1 MIFVIRPE
9 PGLQATLQRTR
20 DRGLPAVGL
29 PLFEVFP
36 RRWTVNAVND
46 YDALLIGSANAI
58 RKGGPGLQ
66 ALVDLP
72 VHAVGDATAEAARGA
87 GFTVAR
93 TGEGG
98 LQSLLDDAAQPQR
111 YLRIA
116 GADHVPLSVPEGST
130 MDTVIA
136 YEVRALPVTGSAQVG
151 LRAGDPLV
159 LLHSAA
165 AARHFADEIA
175 RLALDKSAIR
185 LASIGPR
192 VAAAAGPGWAASR
205 SAPQPDDGALLDL
218 AQDMCH

>member
-36 RRWTVNAVND
+36 RRWSVDGAD
-46 YDALLIGSANAI
+46 AYDALLIGSANAI
-58 RKGGPGLQ
+58 HKGGPGLQ
-66 ALVDLP
+66 SLVDLP
-72 VHAVGDATAEAARGA
+72 VHAVGEATAEAARGA

-98 LQSLLDDAAQPQR
+98 LQDLLDSAPGPQR

-116 GADHVPLSVPEGST
+116 GADHVSLNVPEGST

-165 AARHFADEIA
+165 AARHFAGEIA
-175 RLALDKSAIR
+175 RLALDRSAIR

-192 VAAAAGPGWAASR
+192 VAAAAGPGWASSR
-205 SAPQPDDGALLDL
+205 SASRPDDGALLDL